1 MRSRKRANAQ
11 HRLLLGSELEWA
23 TWQRDDRRS
32 AHARR
37 RFDASLMRFLPRYRE
52 VRVPTYV
59 SLLRYTQQGIMDA
72 KNSPARL
79 DAAKEGFRRAG
90 AELKGFYLTMGQY
103 DGVAILEAPD
113 DVTAARLALGIATQ
127 GNLRLETLRAFSEA
141 EYRKIVA
148 SLP

>member
-1 MRSRKRANAQ
+1 M
-11 HRLLLGSELEWA
+11 
-23 TWQRDDRRS
+23 
-32 AHARR
+32 
-37 RFDASLMRFLPRYRE
+37 
-52 VRVPTYV
+52 PTYI
-59 SLLRYTQQGIMDA
+59 SLLRYTHQGIMDA
-72 KNSPARL
+72 KNGPARL